1 MPAEVVFFVPIV
13 VFLVIVLP
21 LWLILHY
28 ITRWRATKVLST
40 EDEKMLV
47 DLWQSAKSIEN
58 RVSSLETILDAE
70 VPNWR
75 RR

>member
-1 MPAEVVFFVPIV
+1 MPLEVVVFVPLV
-13 VFLVIVLP
+13 AFLVIVVP

-47 DLWQSAKSIEN
+47 DLWQSAKSIET
-58 RVSSLETILDAE
+58 RIAALETILDAE